1 MKKVIVLAALC
12 SLGLTAF
19 AQKLAHVDSQQ
30 IVSEMPQMKDVEK
43 VLNDA
48 KKSFED
54 EFLAM
59 QKEYETKVAEYETKS
74 KLPVNQGGWPEAI
87 KQSKAQAIAD
97 HQQNMV
103 DFQNTANTELQK
115 IQDDQ
120 LQPLIDEFNK
130 AVEKIAKAHNYVYV
144 FDAAAGNLLYKGGE
158 DITEKLRLELKIPV
172 PAPGANGK

>member
-1 MKKVIVLAALC
+1 
-12 SLGLTAF
+12 
-19 AQKLAHVDSQQ
+19 
-30 IVSEMPQMKDVEK
+30 MPQMKEVEK
-43 VLNDA
+43 VLNEA
-48 KKSFED
+48 KKSFEE

-74 KLPVNQGGWPEAI
+74 KLDVKAGGWPEAI

-130 AVEKIAKAHNYVYV
+130 AVEKLAKTHNYVYV
-144 FDAAAGNLLYKGGE
+144 FDAAAGNLLYKGGD
-158 DITEKLRLELKIPV
+158 DITEKIRIELKIPA
-172 PAPGANGK
+172 PAPGGNK

>member
-1 MKKVIVLAALC
+1 MKKLVVLAVFC
-12 SLGLTAF
+12 SLGFASF
-19 AQKLAHVDSQQ
+19 AQRFAHVDSQQ
-30 IVSEMPQMKDVEK
+30 IVSEMPQMKEVEK
-43 VLNDA
+43 VLNEA
-48 KKSFED
+48 KKSFEE

-74 KLPVNQGGWPEAI
+74 KLDVKAGGWPEAI

-130 AVEKIAKAHNYVYV
+130 AVEKLAKTHNYVYV
-144 FDAAAGNLLYKGGE
+144 FDAAAGNLLYKGGD
-158 DITEKLRLELKIPV
+158 DITEKLRIELKIPA
-172 PAPGANGK
+172 PAQGGNK